1 MRGTGATGDR
11 TLLYTGGR
19 PGDDGVKAWRRSEEW
34 HVSVELS
41 RRSAELTLP
50 AAAKS
55 PSEARAFVNE
65 RLREWGAEDDGDVS
79 LAVSELVTN
88 GLLHART
95 PMTLRV
101 ELESDGEVVRLD
113 VSDGSVSPPR
123 GRRFTVESGTGR
135 GLRLLDSLSEE
146 WGVVPR
152 EGGKTVWCRIRLGA
166 RTYEEY
172 DIDAVEAL

>member
-1 MRGTGATGDR
+1 M
-11 TLLYTGGR
+11 
-19 PGDDGVKAWRRSEEW
+19 
-34 HVSVELS
+34 SVELS
-41 RRSAELTLP
+41 RRSAELPLP
-50 AAAKS
+50 AVAKS
-55 PSEARAFVNE
+55 PSQARAFVCE
-65 RLREWGAEDDGDVS
+65 RLREWGLEDDGNVS

-101 ELESDGEVVRLD
+101 ALDDDGCVRIE
-113 VSDGSVSPPR
+113 VSDGSISPPR

-152 EGGKTVWCRIRLGA
+152 DGGKTVWCRMRLGSD
-166 RTYEEY
+166 TYDEF
-172 DIDAVEAL
+172 DVDAVEAL